1 MAITRGPSI
10 VRDGLVLCLD
20 AKDPNSYS
28 GSGST
33 WYDLCGNYD
42 FTLVNSPSYS
52 THKGTPVFNFSGTN
66 DRASYT
72 GSLSHDIG
80 SAATLII
87 VMASISNSNF
97 GACSRL
103 FSANDGSSNNIDYN
117 TYFAL
122 ASCDQT
128 RYGLWYQ
135 SDPAGLYPTSSL
147 KTTNDDFKIVA
158 YQWTAGGTSYV
169 YVNGTEES
177 SYSGS
182 STNPFDYTQIGK
194 MSIAENAAGIENAYV
209 RVALVQMYQKALSAA
224 EISQNYNAMKS
235 RFSI

>member
-1 MAITRGPSI
+1 MAYHNNPRI
-10 VRDGLVLCLD
+10 VTDGLVLCLD
-20 AKDPNSYS
+20 ANAKRSYS

-103 FSANDGSSNNIDYN
+103 FDINDGSSSNIGYN

-147 KTTNDDFKIVA
+147 KTTNDDFKMVA

-177 SYSGS
+177 SYTGTASA
-182 STNPFDYTQIGK
+182 FDYTEVGK
-194 MSIAENAAGIENAYV
+194 MSIAENASGIENAYV
-209 RVALVQMYQKALSAA
+209 RVALVQMYQRALSAA
-224 EISQNYNAMKS
+224 EISQNYNALKS
-235 RFSI
+235 RFGL